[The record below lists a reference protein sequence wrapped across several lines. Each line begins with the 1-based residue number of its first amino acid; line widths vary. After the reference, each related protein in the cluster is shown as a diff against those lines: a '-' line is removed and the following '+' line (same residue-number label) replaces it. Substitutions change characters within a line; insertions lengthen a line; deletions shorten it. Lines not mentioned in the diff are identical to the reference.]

1 MLYKCSYIYLIYTI
15 LFNIFVKLLNKTK
28 CMSTTEFY
36 TLIMKEQGLLK
47 KLAYKLTMDQDDAK
61 DLIQD
66 TLFKAIKYKDKFVS
80 STNLKAW
87 LCVIMKNTFINTYRK
102 SVRKNSLVSKTYD
115 LVKDEIQT
123 SIFSNSTDSQMNYKE
138 LMSVIDSLK
147 DELKTPFIRYID
159 GYKYKEISDEL
170 MIPLGTVKSR
180 IFIARKELMEL
191 LKKDYSLPL

>member
-1 MLYKCSYIYLIYTI
+1 
-15 LFNIFVKLLNKTK
+15 
-28 CMSTTEFY
+28 MSTTEFY